1 MSENEFSIKKYISE
15 VYLER
20 AKLTLNAIPRCKGV
34 GYLING
40 IKNEVGELYGVI
52 KKAQR
57 EEDLR
62 CLPHSFYDKAYKE
75 LGDCFWYTV
84 ISLEK
89 FKGLEYIPSDQ
100 RMFRIA
106 TDNIYSIPVI
116 EADNFFIDDVCLMYG
131 LTKDEYLAGCSSSG
145 ANHVLPFIFDIEDIL
160 DEVLGICSTIS
171 SKSVLSTSPG
181 LIIKKIV
188 KIFERLVAV
197 NKILISND
205 SRCYDIFHV
214 FTLNNKKTKTRHE
227 YGLITGSGDDRE
239 HELVIH
245 KP

>member
-1 MSENEFSIKKYISE
+1 MSENEFSIKKYISD
-15 VYLER
+15 VYIER
-20 AKLTLNAIPRCKGV
+20 ASSTCIPRCNGV
-34 GYLING
+34 GYLITG

-62 CLPHSFYDKAYKE
+62 CLPHSVYDKAYKE
-75 LGDCFWYTV
+75 LGDCFWYAV
-84 ISLEK
+84 MALGR
-89 FKGLEYIPSDQ
+89 FKGLEYIPNDQ

-106 TDNIYSIPVI
+106 TDNIYSMPVI

-145 ANHVLPFIFDIEDIL
+145 TSHVLPFIFDIEDIL
-160 DEVLGICSTIS
+160 DEVIGVCSTTS
-171 SKSVLSTSPG
+171 SKSVLSTSHG

-188 KIFERLVAV
+188 KIFERLIAV

-205 SRCYDIFHV
+205 TRGFDIFHA
-214 FTLNNKKTKTRHE
+214 FELNSKKLKIRHDH
-227 YGLITGSGDDRE
+227 GLIVGSGDDRE
-239 HELVIH
+239 QELVIH